1 MALLTKDGISV
12 SFESGKLIREAK
24 QDIEEFGGRGI
35 VAVWVKD
42 YDGAQVITNYDFIDA
57 DMPITEEEISD
68 GEKIQEMSLEE
79 LLRRLEEQDAIV

>member
-1 MALLTKDGISV
+1 MAFLTKNGISV
-12 SFESGKLIREAK
+12 SFESGKLIREVK
-24 QDIEEFGGRGI
+24 QDIEEFGGGET

-68 GEKIQEMSLEE
+68 GEEIRKMVLEE
-79 LLRRLEEQDAIV
+79 LLNRLEEQDAIV

>member
-12 SFESGKLIREAK
+12 SFESGELIREAK
-24 QDIEEFGGRGI
+24 QDIEEFGGREI
-35 VAVWVKD
+35 VAVWTKE
-42 YDGAQVITNYDFIDA
+42 YDGAQVITNYDFAEA